1 MPVHIITRDY
11 LVNAEVCGGEHVQ
24 GRTMHTFLKS
34 HWNNHVYTHVRQ
46 SMHVHKLKTMNLE
59 VGYLSF
65 FVQVFETKSF

>member
-1 MPVHIITRDY
+1 MPVHMITRDY

-46 SMHVHKLKTMNLE
+46 STHVHKLKTMNLE
-59 VGYLSF
+59 VGYLSLYYPGF
-65 FVQVFETKSF
+65 